1 MFQENKITVIG
12 NWKMHGSVQG
22 NEIFLEKLLSTL
34 EDLNSAE
41 FFCGIAL
48 PSIYLFQF
56 SSRLD
61 SAPFFIG
68 AQNVAQWEK
77 SGAFTGEI
85 NAKMLAEFDCKFSI
99 VGHSERRKYFGETNE
114 IVARK
119 ASSLLE
125 CGIAPLVCVGEGLQE
140 RENGSAVY
148 FVKNQIEE
156 TVSVLGPDLIKKCN
170 FAYEPIWAIG
180 TGKVAEE
187 SDILE
192 MHSAIRE
199 FLEGF
204 MGKSPAQD
212 ISLLYGGSVNA
223 ENVSS
228 IVGQE
233 NVDGVLVGGASV
245 SMETFGKLLENVATS
260 KKSQ

>member
-1 MFQENKITVIG
+1 MFQENKTTVIG
-12 NWKMHGSVQG
+12 NWKMHGLLQS

-34 EDLNSAE
+34 EDLKPVDVS
-41 FFCGIAL
+41 CGLAL

-61 SAPFFIG
+61 NAPFCIG
-68 AQNVAQWEK
+68 AQNVAQWES

-85 NAKMLAEFDCKFSI
+85 NAQMLAEFDCKFSI

-125 CGIAPLVCVGEGLQE
+125 CGIAPLICVGEDQQE
-140 RENGSAVY
+140 REDGLAVQ

-156 TVSVLGPDLIKKCN
+156 IASFLSSDLLEKCS

-187 SDILE
+187 SDIAE
-192 MHSAIRE
+192 MHGALRE
-199 FLEGF
+199 LLVKIIGEVL
-204 MGKSPAQD
+204 AQK
-212 ISLLYGGSVNA
+212 ISLLYGGSVNKK
-223 ENVSS
+223 NVLS
-228 IVGQE
+228 IANQE

-245 SMETFGKLLENVATS
+245 SMETFGKLLEKLAGRR
-260 KKSQ
+260 Q